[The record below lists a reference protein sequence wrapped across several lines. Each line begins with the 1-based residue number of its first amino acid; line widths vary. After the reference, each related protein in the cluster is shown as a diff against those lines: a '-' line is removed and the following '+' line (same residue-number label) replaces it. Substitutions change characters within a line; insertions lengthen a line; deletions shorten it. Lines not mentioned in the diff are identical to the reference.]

1 MGSINR
7 TTAEALYATQVLGA
21 LGALAAVVVQQRSAF
36 YVFFALVFVSCVG
49 IHGLA
54 GIDPF
59 AVRRTRLAARVQ
71 TGVFCAAAACL
82 FTLSVLMT
90 CAPGW
95 SVALREWAWREP
107 SVPAAADGWVEVM
120 SERGFRGYVQSQTLK
135 RDGGRV
141 SFWYRVYLPEARR
154 SGGVASLLQ
163 HGTADCSL
171 DAPIVTDDTTSYDE
185 TGRPLAHLSR
195 PRTLDVHRDGG
206 YATLIAG
213 ACRIARPAATRQ
225 GVTRELTALR

>member
-21 LGALAAVVVQQRSAF
+21 LGALATVVVQQRSAF
-36 YVFFALVFVSCVG
+36 YVFFALVFVSCVA
-49 IHGLA
+49 IHALA
-54 GIDPF
+54 SFDPF
-59 AVRRTRLAARVQ
+59 AVRRTPLAARVQ
-71 TGVFCAAAACL
+71 TGVFCTAAVGL
-82 FTLSVLMT
+82 FVLSVLML
-90 CAPGW
+90 CAPDW

-107 SVPAAADGWVEVM
+107 TVPAAADGWVQVM
-120 SERGFRGYVQSQTLK
+120 SERGFRGYVQSHTLK
-135 RDGGRV
+135 RDGERV
-141 SFWYRVYLPEARR
+141 SFWYRVYLPDAHR

-171 DAPIVTDDTTSYDE
+171 ASPIVTDDTTSYDE

-195 PRTLDVHRDGG
+195 PRALDVHRDGG

-213 ACRIARPAATRQ
+213 ACGLAAPAATQ
-225 GVTRELTALR
+225 HAAASVLTATR